1 MLAVKS
7 TRRPLERTTRS
18 PLIALPG
25 VRPPPSVSK
34 PTSKSSSV
42 SPIAGTRTSAPSAP
56 KRPSRNTSSTPTA
69 SPLNRRSRPPATA
82 RDPNPASVSSSA
94 TPSGVGMVM
103 RSSYC
108 THMKVERF
116 IGEREGDWRELDEL
130 LRAGGRRRRG
140 AADVLR
146 LGALYRGAAADLALA
161 RRGHPGDPIVA
172 RLESLVARARQ
183 AVYAEEPR
191 RGSLRT
197 FFARTYWVRV
207 RERPLAL
214 LIALALLFVP
224 AGLTVAWALSDTG
237 AVLTNNIRVT
247 FLAFAA
253 GILFGLGTA
262 VVVAYNGAVLGAV
275 AGGAIA
281 NGNGAEF
288 AEFVT
293 AHGVIELS
301 CIAVAATAGMRM
313 GYAIVAPGPRRR
325 SRALAEEARSS
336 IVIVLGTIP
345 WVILA
350 GIIEGF
356 VTRAGFGLVPGI
368 VLGVGVGAVYWTLVV
383 VRGRPQR
390 RPRTPAAAALTAA
403 PAP

>member
-1 MLAVKS
+1 
-7 TRRPLERTTRS
+7 
-18 PLIALPG
+18 
-25 VRPPPSVSK
+25 
-34 PTSKSSSV
+34 
-42 SPIAGTRTSAPSAP
+42 
-56 KRPSRNTSSTPTA
+56 
-69 SPLNRRSRPPATA
+69 
-82 RDPNPASVSSSA
+82 
-94 TPSGVGMVM
+94 
-103 RSSYC
+103 
-108 THMKVERF
+108 MKVERF

-130 LRAGGRRRRG
+130 LRARGRRRRRRP

-161 RRGHPGDPIVA
+161 RRRHPGDAIVP

-183 AVYAEEPR
+183 AVYADDPAR
-191 RGSLRT
+191 RSLRT
-197 FFARTYWVRV
+197 FFGRTYWVRV

-214 LIALALLFVP
+214 ALGIALLLVP
-224 AGLTVAWALSDTG
+224 AALTIAWSISDTG
-237 AVLTNNIRVT
+237 AAVALVPEQFRGAVEPVGDTGMTAAETAAFSSAVMTNNIQVT

-262 VVVAYNGAVLGAV
+262 FIVAYNGAVLGAV

-281 NGNGAEF
+281 NGNGIEF

-301 CIAVAATAGMRM
+301 CIAVAAAAGMRM
-313 GYAIVAPGPRRR
+313 GYALVAPGPRPR
-325 SRALAEEARSS
+325 SRALAEEARTA
-336 IVIVLGTIP
+336 IVIVLGTVP

-368 VLGVGVGAVYWTLVV
+368 ILGFGVGVIFWALVF

-390 RPRTPAAAALTAA
+390 EETTSRALTAA
-403 PAP
+403 PAPSR

>member
-1 MLAVKS
+1 
-7 TRRPLERTTRS
+7 
-18 PLIALPG
+18 
-25 VRPPPSVSK
+25 
-34 PTSKSSSV
+34 
-42 SPIAGTRTSAPSAP
+42 
-56 KRPSRNTSSTPTA
+56 
-69 SPLNRRSRPPATA
+69 
-82 RDPNPASVSSSA
+82 
-94 TPSGVGMVM
+94 
-103 RSSYC
+103 
-108 THMKVERF
+108 MKVERF
-116 IGEREGDWRELDEL
+116 ISEREGDWRELDEL
-130 LRAGGRRRRG
+130 LRAGARRRRRPRR

-161 RRGHPGDPIVA
+161 RRGHPGDPIVS

-197 FFARTYWVRV
+197 FFGRTYWVRV

-214 LIALALLFVP
+214 ALAIALLLVP
-224 AGLTVAWALSDTG
+224 AALTIAWSIGDTG
-237 AVLTNNIRVT
+237 AAVGLVPEQFRGAVEPVGDTGMTTSQTAAFSSAVMTNNIQVT

-293 AHGVIELS
+293 AHGIIELS
-301 CIAVAATAGMRM
+301 CIAVAAAAGMRM
-313 GYAIVAPGPRRR
+313 GYALVAPGPRRR

-356 VTRAGFGLVPGI
+356 VTRSGFGLVPGI

-383 VRGRPQR
+383 VRGRP
-390 RPRTPAAAALTAA
+390 PRAPASRAPALTAA
-403 PAP
+403 PAPSR

>member
-1 MLAVKS
+1 
-7 TRRPLERTTRS
+7 
-18 PLIALPG
+18 
-25 VRPPPSVSK
+25 
-34 PTSKSSSV
+34 
-42 SPIAGTRTSAPSAP
+42 
-56 KRPSRNTSSTPTA
+56 
-69 SPLNRRSRPPATA
+69 
-82 RDPNPASVSSSA
+82 
-94 TPSGVGMVM
+94 
-103 RSSYC
+103 
-108 THMKVERF
+108 MKVERF
-116 IGEREGDWRELDEL
+116 IAEREGDWRELDEL
-130 LRAGGRRRRG
+130 LRVGGRRRRRRP

-161 RRGHPGDPIVA
+161 RRGHPGDPIVP

-197 FFARTYWVRV
+197 FFGRTYWMRV

-214 LIALALLFVP
+214 LLAVALLLVP
-224 AGLTVAWALSDTG
+224 AALTIAWSISDTG
-237 AVLTNNIRVT
+237 AAVALVPGQFRGAVEPVGDTGMTTAETAAFSSAVMTNNIQVT

-262 VVVAYNGAVLGAV
+262 VIVAYNGAVLGAV

-281 NGNGAEF
+281 NGNGIEF

-301 CIAVAATAGMRM
+301 CIAVAAAAGMRM
-313 GYAIVAPGPRRR
+313 GYALVAPGPRPR
-325 SRALAEEARSS
+325 SRALADEARTA
-336 IVIVLGTIP
+336 IVIVLGTVP

-356 VTRAGFGLVPGI
+356 VTRSGFGLVPGI
-368 VLGVGVGAVYWTLVV
+368 VLGFGVGAIYWTLVF
-383 VRGRPQR
+383 VRGRPR
-390 RPRTPAAAALTAA
+390 REQSAMAPSRALTAA
-403 PAP
+403 PAPSP

>member
-1 MLAVKS
+1 
-7 TRRPLERTTRS
+7 
-18 PLIALPG
+18 
-25 VRPPPSVSK
+25 
-34 PTSKSSSV
+34 
-42 SPIAGTRTSAPSAP
+42 
-56 KRPSRNTSSTPTA
+56 
-69 SPLNRRSRPPATA
+69 
-82 RDPNPASVSSSA
+82 
-94 TPSGVGMVM
+94 
-103 RSSYC
+103 
-108 THMKVERF
+108 MKVERF
-116 IGEREGDWRELDEL
+116 IGEREGDWRELDAL
-130 LRAGGRRRRG
+130 LRAGGRRRRRRP
-140 AADVLR
+140 AAEVLR
-146 LGALYRGAAADLALA
+146 LAALYRGAAADLALA

-197 FFARTYWVRV
+197 FFGRTYWVRV

-214 LIALALLFVP
+214 LIAVALLVVP
-224 AGLTVAWALSDTG
+224 AALTIAWSISDPGAAVGLVPEQFRGAVEPVADTG
-237 AVLTNNIRVT
+237 MTTAETTAFSSAVMTNNIQVT

-262 VVVAYNGAVLGAV
+262 FVVAYNGAILGAV

-281 NGNGAEF
+281 NGNGVEF

-301 CIAVAATAGMRM
+301 CIAVAAAAGMRM
-313 GYAIVAPGPRRR
+313 GYALVAPGPRTR
-325 SRALAEEARSS
+325 SRALAGEARVA
-336 IVIVLGTIP
+336 IVIVLGTVP

-368 VLGVGVGAVYWTLVV
+368 LLGFGVGGTYWALVL
-383 VRGRPQR
+383 VRGRPGQ
-390 RPRTPAAAALTAA
+390 LTAA
-403 PAP
+403 PAPSP